1 MRLTFCL
8 LSLAVH
14 AGAWSATPRIQA
26 RTSLTSGRGA
36 VLSGGAAKPPFTLLV
51 TVEIKEDRIDE
62 FLAAMAI
69 DAAGS
74 RTEDGCVRFDLLR
87 DQASSNKFHF
97 VEVYDLG
104 KYPCAGCTIVSQ
116 PEWRNPRV
124 PQPARLE
131 GGGGSWA
138 HCCATGTR
146 LRCTRRRCTTRHGP
160 TSRRVVAC
168 FRRRCQNATRLTSRV
183 ETSST
188 RLPEAR

>member
-1 MRLTFCL
+1 MRLTFCS

-26 RTSLTSGRGA
+26 RASLTSERA
-36 VLSGGAAKPPFTLLV
+36 TVLSGGAANPPLTLLV

-87 DQASSNKFHF
+87 DQAASNKFHF

-104 KYPCAGCTIVSQ
+104 KYPCADCTIVSQ
-116 PEWRNPRV
+116 PEWRNSTAAR
-124 PQPARLE
+124 PAV
-131 GGGGSWA
+131 
-138 HCCATGTR
+138 
-146 LRCTRRRCTTRHGP
+146 RRRRRLMRGRIVVHRDAVEVHKA
-160 TSRRVVAC
+160 TSHYKAWADFKASGGVLSQTVSKCDAID
-168 FRRRCQNATRLTSRV
+168 FTG
-183 ETSST
+183 
-188 RLPEAR
+188 